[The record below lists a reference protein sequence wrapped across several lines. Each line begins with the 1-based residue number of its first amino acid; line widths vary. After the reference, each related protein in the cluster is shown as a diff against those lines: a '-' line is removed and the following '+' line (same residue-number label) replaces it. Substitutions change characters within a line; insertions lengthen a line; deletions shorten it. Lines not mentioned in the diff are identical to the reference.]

1 MKVIYHAIL
10 DGKFYDVI
18 TISDILR
25 ITHGV
30 ESTWFGSR
38 HIRSRHQNVTQPYDV
53 WRLRYNYSMQIA
65 YTCEKEKKEP
75 VITNN
80 YIRHTLKMY
89 ARIADADK
97 ITLNSVETF

>member
-1 MKVIYHAIL
+1 MESFIRC
-10 DGKFYDVI
+10 DI
-18 TISDILR
+18 TIISDILTT
-25 ITHGV
+25 ITHSA

-38 HIRSRHQNVTQPYDV
+38 HISAGSRHQNVTLLYDV
-53 WRLRYNYSMQIA
+53 WRLRCNYAMQIA

-80 YIRHTLKMY
+80 YIRYTLKTY
-89 ARIADADK
+89 ARIADEDK